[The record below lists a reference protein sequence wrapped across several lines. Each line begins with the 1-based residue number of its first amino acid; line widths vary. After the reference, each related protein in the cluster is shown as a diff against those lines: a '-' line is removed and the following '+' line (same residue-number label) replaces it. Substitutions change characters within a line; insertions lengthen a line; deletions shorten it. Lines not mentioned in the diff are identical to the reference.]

1 MTRSGTAAFASLAI
15 LAAVVAGPPAAR
27 AAEPGNIVGGGG
39 ATISGGGDNMTITYS
54 TGGAG
59 AGSGVLS
66 QSGRL
71 ARFAGSHG
79 DGSLVE
85 YLTPAVPADPG
96 REAWMVGGGD
106 NAEVVY
112 VRPR

>member
-1 MTRSGTAAFASLAI
+1 MIRSSTAFASLAALA
-15 LAAVVAGPPAAR
+15 LAAGAAH
-27 AAEPGNIVGGGG
+27 AEAGNIVGGGG
-39 ATISGGGDNMTITYS
+39 ATVSGGGDNMIITYS

-59 AGSGVLS
+59 AGGGVLT
-66 QSGRL
+66 QPGRP

-85 YLTPAVPADPG
+85 YLTPAVSADPG
-96 REAWMVGGGD
+96 REAWLVGGGD